1 MNSDHSPDAAAVTVT
16 PSDERREI
24 ALFSSILGLSTRFPM
39 SGEIGERA
47 AEPPRSPA
55 MGFREGASVRLG
67 LCAAL
72 RMSPVSVS

>member
-16 PSDERREI
+16 PSDERREF

-55 MGFREGASVRLG
+55 VRLG
-67 LCAAL
+67 LSAAL
-72 RMSPVSVS
+72 RLALSTAEGLPSVSAS

>member
-16 PSDERREI
+16 PSAEGREI
-24 ALFSSILGLSTRFPM
+24 VLFSSILGLSTRFPM

-67 LCAAL
+67 L
-72 RMSPVSVS
+72 